1 MNRNIRKTVT
11 ITEETYI
18 EGFKQIASPVR
29 IAASMA
35 VIKNDYAGKFVND
48 LNPLIETYSAFLG
61 ETLTKKAITA
71 LGVSGK
77 EIEGYGKGALIGL
90 NGEIEHGSAIIH
102 TLTFGDP
109 FRKMCDNAK
118 TLLPS
123 AEKRGAAGSSLDLAI
138 KHKMD
143 SKIRSH
149 HMTYEIRIPD
159 APKEDEILISAV
171 VTTSGRAHPRI
182 GSLSDEQQT

>member
-1 MNRNIRKTVT
+1 NISLFYISFFLSSRRLHT
-11 ITEETYI
+11 IS
-18 EGFKQIASPVR
+18 KRDWSSDVC
-29 IAASMA
+29 SS
-35 VIKNDYAGKFVND
+35 D
-48 LNPLIETYSAFLG
+48 L
-61 ETLTKKAITA
+61 
-71 LGVSGK
+71 
-77 EIEGYGKGALIGL
+77 
-90 NGEIEHGSAIIH
+90 SAIIH

-171 VTTSGRAHPRI
+171 VTTSGRANHRI